1 MRFDPMAAMLMYL
14 PLCGKPEPLP
24 AAYSPL
30 PAAYVSTLLAAA
42 TAVFLLFLEA
52 LFRGVRAKRH
62 FVPALQTARG

>member
-1 MRFDPMAAMLMYL
+1 MRFDPTAAMPTHFVV

-24 AAYSPL
+24 AAYASI
-30 PAAYVSTLLAAA
+30 LLAAA

-62 FVPALQTARG
+62 FVPALQKARG